1 MNDKELIPL
10 CKRLAARFVRQ
21 AGHLGAREDVFDEL
35 VNVAYVAGRE
45 GRYILW
51 ELIHYVVLPSNDVGM
66 SGNIKRKRGAFRTA
80 DLRRNAR
87 ELDEPSPLKLLEE
100 KDDKRKAFD
109 LMTMLSPDDLVLI
122 CLYFGREKSYKDI
135 GRIFERSGWWVSLRI
150 KSILENLRKE
160 MGG

>member
-21 AGHLGAREDVFDEL
+21 ASHLGAREDVFDEL

-51 ELIHYVVLPSNDVGM
+51 ELIEYVTLPSK
-66 SGNIKRKRGAFRTA
+66 KRKRRAFR
-80 DLRRNAR
+80 LG
-87 ELDEPSPLKLLEE
+87 DERGFFQYNLENKTPSKILEE
-100 KDDKRKAFD
+100 KDDEKKAFE
-109 LMTMLSPDDLVLI
+109 LIKMLSPDDLVLI
-122 CLYFGREKSYKDI
+122 CLYFGRGKSYKDI
-135 GRIFERSGWWVSLRI
+135 GRIFERSGWWVSMRI
-150 KSILENLRKE
+150 RSILENLRKE